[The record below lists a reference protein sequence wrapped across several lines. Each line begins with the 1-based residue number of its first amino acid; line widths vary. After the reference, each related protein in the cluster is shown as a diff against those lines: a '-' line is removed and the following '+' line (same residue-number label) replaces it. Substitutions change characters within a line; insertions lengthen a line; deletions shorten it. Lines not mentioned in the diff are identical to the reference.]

1 MLTKINRKI
10 IPSFDALLIA
20 SSSDKQSA
28 LTTTLQSAIT
38 DLVNASHITGPFF
51 LGATISFVD
60 VMFVPWIIRLSRVLK
75 YYRQWPDPEVGTR
88 WKRWVQAVEADE
100 RVRSTVSEESSYQ
113 AVYEG
118 ASKGVVGQG
127 MLEWVFANGE
137 VEDGGGEVMGA

>member
-1 MLTKINRKI
+1 
-10 IPSFDALLIA
+10 
-20 SSSDKQSA
+20 
-28 LTTTLQSAIT
+28 
-38 DLVNASHITGPFF
+38 
-51 LGATISFVD
+51 
-60 VMFVPWIIRLSRVLK
+60 
-75 YYRQWPDPEVGTR
+75 VGTR